1 MGRVKEYYI
10 REINSHDERIDE
22 EYFYHHRKPKVS
34 TINNLIKSLK
44 KMKREYFDRKQKNI
58 S

>member
-22 EYFYHHRKPKVS
+22 EYFYYRKPK
-34 TINNLIKSLK
+34 TFTLKNLIKK
-44 KMKREYFDRKQKNI
+44 FNQIFRKNENRVLR
-58 S
+58 

>member
-22 EYFYHHRKPKVS
+22 EYFYYHRKPK
-34 TINNLIKSLK
+34 TFTLKNLIKK
-44 KMKREYFDRKQKNI
+44 FNQIFRENENRVLR
-58 S
+58 